1 MYGGIYAMPE
11 EGGERVG
18 LENPILD
25 TGFDGAVVCG
35 VLTLKGPDN
44 EGCRVQRD
52 VYEGCRLLHPEVEQ
66 YRGLGQTVQA
76 SCIP

>member
-1 MYGGIYAMPE
+1 MPD
-11 EGGERVG
+11 EGGVRVG
-18 LENPILD
+18 LEYPIFGS
-25 TGFDGAVVCG
+25 GFDGAVVCR

-76 SCIP
+76 SHIP